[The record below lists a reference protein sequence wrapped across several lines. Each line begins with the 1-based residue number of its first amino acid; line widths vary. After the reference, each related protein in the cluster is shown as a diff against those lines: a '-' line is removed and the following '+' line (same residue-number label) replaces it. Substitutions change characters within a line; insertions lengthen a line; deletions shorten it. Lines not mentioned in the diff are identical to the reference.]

1 MAETRTAPGLL
12 DRTLQGLRGAWRGIA
27 SWGDSAPGDP
37 DLEDRADR
45 LKLVGRIH
53 ACLEARGGEVSAR
66 ARAVELGRTY
76 LALSKKGRRRF
87 LLRLATEFDTDRTAV
102 DAALAQL
109 ATASDD
115 GTRGA
120 AEEALREALEPP
132 RVKLLRQFNALPEGT
147 KFLVDLRADV
157 MRSVAEEP
165 ALTGLDADL
174 KRLLASWFDIG
185 FLELRRIT
193 WSSPAALLEKLGRY
207 EAVHVVR
214 GWQDLK
220 NRLDS
225 DRRFFAFFHPS
236 MPDEPLIFVEVAL
249 LKGLAAD
256 VGKLLD
262 ASAPA
267 DDPAVADT
275 AIFYSITNA
284 QRGLAGI
291 SFGGFLIKRVVDQL
305 SAEFPKL
312 KTFATLSPIP
322 GLRAWI
328 TQRLERETPDFA
340 LASGERKALGKILG
354 PVQGSPANGPGH
366 DVAMVK
372 HALATAGWYQNAGLR
387 AALEKPL
394 SRLTAE
400 YLLTA
405 KRRDG
410 RALDPV
416 AQFHLSNGAR
426 VERLNPLADTSKRGL
441 EQSYGMMVNYAYRL
455 AEIEENLEAYT
466 GEGKIAAASA
476 VAGLV

>member
-1 MAETRTAPGLL
+1 MAEPRTAPGLL
-12 DRTLQGLRGAWRGIA
+12 DRTLEGLGGAWRGLA
-27 SWGDSAPGDP
+27 GWGNGAPGDP
-37 DLEDRADR
+37 DLDDRAER
-45 LKLVGRIH
+45 LRMVERMH
-53 ACLEARGGEVSAR
+53 ECLEARGGEVTAR
-66 ARAVELGRTY
+66 ARAVELGRYY

-87 LLRLATEFDTDRTAV
+87 LVRLATEFDTDRAAV
-102 DAALAQL
+102 DAALVQL
-109 ATASDD
+109 SQASDD
-115 GTRGA
+115 GARGA

-157 MRSVAEEP
+157 MRQVPDEP

-220 NRLDS
+220 TRLDS
-225 DRRFFAFFHPS
+225 DRRFFAFFHPR

-249 LKGLAAD
+249 VKGLATD

-267 DDPAVADT
+267 DDPAIADT

-305 SAEFPKL
+305 SAEFPRL

-322 GLRAWI
+322 GLRA
-328 TQRLERETPDFA
+328 RVPHPLPGA
-340 LASGERKALGKILG
+340 
-354 PVQGSPANGPGH
+354 PPA
-366 DVAMVK
+366 
-372 HALATAGWYQNAGLR
+372 
-387 AALEKPL
+387 
-394 SRLTAE
+394 
-400 YLLTA
+400 
-405 KRRDG
+405 
-410 RALDPV
+410 
-416 AQFHLSNGAR
+416 F
-426 VERLNPLADTSKRGL
+426 PLAP
-441 EQSYGMMVNYAYRL
+441 A
-455 AEIEENLEAYT
+455 
-466 GEGKIAAASA
+466 
-476 VAGLV
+476 

>member
-1 MAETRTAPGLL
+1 MAETRASPGLL

-27 SWGDSAPGDP
+27 GWGNGAPDP
-37 DLEDRADR
+37 DLEDRAER
-45 LKLVGRIH
+45 LRLVERMH
-53 ACLEARGGEVSAR
+53 DCLEARGGEVTAR
-66 ARAVELGRTY
+66 ARAVELGRYY
-76 LALSKKGRRRF
+76 LALSLKGRRRF
-87 LLRLATEFDTDRTAV
+87 LLRLATEFDIDRAAV
-102 DAALAQL
+102 DSALALL

-115 GTRGA
+115 GARGA
-120 AEEALREALEPP
+120 AEDALRLALEPP

-157 MRSVAEEP
+157 MRSVREEP

-174 KRLLASWFDIG
+174 RRLLASWFDIG

-225 DRRFFAFFHPS
+225 DRRFFAFFHPR

-249 LKGLAAD
+249 VKGLATD
-256 VGKLLD
+256 VGRLLD
-262 ASAPA
+262 ASAPI
-267 DDPAVADT
+267 DDPAIADT

-322 GLRAWI
+322 GLRAWVA
-328 TQRLERETPDFA
+328 QRLEREPADFA
-340 LASGERKALGKILG
+340 LASGERKALGKVLG
-354 PVQGSPANGPGH
+354 PIEGGSGPGH

-372 HALATAGWYQNAGLR
+372 QGLATANWHQNAALR

-394 SRLTAE
+394 SRLAAE

-405 KRRDG
+405 KRPDG

-416 AQFHLSNGAR
+416 AQFHLGNGAR
-426 VERLNPLADTSKRGL
+426 VERLNPVADTSKRGL

>member
-1 MAETRTAPGLL
+1 LL

-27 SWGDSAPGDP
+27 GWSDSAPNDP
-37 DLEDRADR
+37 DLDDRAER
-45 LKLVGRIH
+45 LRLVERMH
-53 ACLEARGGEVSAR
+53 ECLEARGGEVTAR
-66 ARAVELGRTY
+66 ARAVELGRYY
-76 LALSKKGRRRF
+76 LGLSSKGRRRF
-87 LLRLATEFDTDRTAV
+87 LLRLATEFDTDRAAV

-109 ATASDD
+109 SQSSDD
-115 GTRGA
+115 GARGA
-120 AEEALREALEPP
+120 AEEELREALEPR

-147 KFLVDLRADV
+147 KFLVDLRGDV
-157 MRSVAEEP
+157 MRHVSDEP
-165 ALTGLDADL
+165 ALAGLDADL

-225 DRRFFAFFHPS
+225 DRRFFAFFHPR

-249 LKGLAAD
+249 VKGLAAD

-267 DDPAVADT
+267 DDPAIADT

-328 TQRLERETPDFA
+328 AKLLDGEAPAFA
-340 LASGERKALGKILG
+340 LASAERKALLKALG
-354 PVQGSPANGPGH
+354 PVDGGAAAAN

-372 HALATAGWYQNAGLR
+372 QALGTPGWNQNGALR

-394 SRLTAE
+394 SRLAAE

-405 KRRDG
+405 KRPDG

-416 AQFHLSNGAR
+416 AQFHLGNGAR